1 MKRRW
6 TIALR
11 CLPLC
16 LLAVVLWREKP
27 WTVALSATAPWAV
40 TASILLNLA
49 VFLPLKAA
57 RWRVALIEPPPYR
70 QVLAATIEGLL
81 ASIAIGF
88 GSGDMVRSARLRRPG
103 GLPEANQIAV
113 DYASSLAE
121 RGAEVFALGILVFA
135 AALVTDLGAL
145 ALALSGLAVAGYL
158 AVLAVVFALIATACG
173 SSNPLGGGEIS
184 GDLKSI
190 KVGSADFTESK
201 IIAELYA
208 QALEANGFT
217 VTRQFGIGSR
227 ETYIPAVQDHSID
240 LIPEY
245 TGNLLQYFDK
255 ETPAT
260 TPDAVLLGLLK
271 TLPGDLSILY
281 PSPAE
286 DKDTLAVTGA
296 TAQRLNLKS
305 IADLATHS
313 AEVKVG
319 APSEFQ
325 TRVTGLVGL
334 KDKYGLDIAPA
345 NFIAISDG
353 GGPATVKALTG
364 NTVTSA
370 NIFSTSPSIEQ
381 NKLVVLEDPKNV
393 FLAANVV
400 PLVASQKM
408 SNELKSV
415 LDAVSAKLTTEALID
430 LNTSVEGNKGIDP
443 DEAAEKWIKDN
454 GFDKPVQK

>member
-1 MKRRW
+1 MSSGRSKTRRW
-6 TIALR
+6 HLG
-11 CLPLC
+11 
-16 LLAVVLWREKP
+16 
-27 WTVALSATAPWAV
+27 
-40 TASILLNLA
+40 
-49 VFLPLKAA
+49 F
-57 RWRVALIEPPPYR
+57 
-70 QVLAATIEGLL
+70 LAAL
-81 ASIAIGF
+81 
-88 GSGDMVRSARLRRPG
+88 MV
-103 GLPEANQIAV
+103 
-113 DYASSLAE
+113 
-121 RGAEVFALGILVFA
+121 
-135 AALVTDLGAL
+135 
-145 ALALSGLAVAGYL
+145 
-158 AVLAVVFALIATACG
+158 LITAACG

-255 ETPAT
+255 ETTAT

-286 DKDTLAVTGA
+286 DKDTLAVTKA

-305 IADLATHS
+305 IADLAKDS
-313 AEVKVG
+313 AQVKVG

-364 NTVTSA
+364 NTVTAA

-381 NKLVVLEDPKNV
+381 SKLVPLEDPKNV

-408 SNELKSV
+408 SNELKTV
-415 LDAVSAKLTTEALID
+415 LDAVSAKLTTDALID
-430 LNTSVEGNKGIDP
+430 MNTAVEGNQGVDP